1 MPPTTSTTTSTPASS
16 FDSLDLDPRL
26 LRAVA
31 KLGFTTPT
39 LIQSTAIPLALKGKD
54 ILARARTGSGKTVAY
69 CLPVL
74 QKVLSA
80 KQGDD
85 GAKRGVRALVLV
97 PTRELAEQ
105 VWRVIKDL
113 SVYCASE
120 VVSVNL
126 ATADT
131 ALLNQRA
138 ILQELPDILIAT
150 PNRILSHLKAS
161 HVTLCDTLD
170 TLVIDEADLILS
182 YGHDADLRSLLPHLP
197 RIHQSLLMSA
207 TMTSDVQELRQ
218 IILRNP
224 AVLSLEDS
232 DSHPAVDG
240 ESGHG
245 DPLTQYRVPA
255 SEPDKFLLLCFL
267 LKLKVHPF
275 GTGKTIVFVAD
286 TDRCYKVRLFLEQ
299 FGVRS
304 CALNGEMPVKSRCH
318 VVEEFNRGV
327 YDVIVATDEG

>member
-1 MPPTTSTTTSTPASS
+1 MPATLGPSPTTTSIPASS

-26 LRAVA
+26 LRAIA

-39 LIQSTAIPLALKGKD
+39 LVQSTAIPLALKGKD

-74 QKVLSA
+74 QKVLAA

-105 VWRVIKDL
+105 
-113 SVYCASE
+113 

-161 HVTLCDTLD
+161 HVTLRDTLD
-170 TLVIDEADLILS
+170 VLVIEADLILS
-182 YGHDADLRSLLPHLP
+182 YGHDADLRFLLPHLP

-224 AVLSLEDS
+224 AVLSLEDG
-232 DSHPAVDG
+232 DSHPAVDD
-240 ESGHG
+240 ESGHE
-245 DPLTQYRVPA
+245 DPLTQYFVPA

-299 FGVRS
+299 FG
-304 CALNGEMPVKSRCH
+304 
-318 VVEEFNRGV
+318 
-327 YDVIVATDEG
+327 